1 VLLDVVNANIGPVQF
16 ALNPVVI
23 PLTLLFIVIVSFIAS
38 FGPALRASRLRIS
51 EILRY
56 E

>member
-1 VLLDVVNANIGPVQF
+1 MEFSI
-16 ALNPVVI
+16 NPVVI
-23 PLTLLFIVIVSFIAS
+23 PLTLLFILAVSFVAS
-38 FGPALRASRLRIS
+38 FGPALSASRTRIG